1 MLRRTIRV
9 TDHDPKA
16 TSSQPADATPENK
29 QTVEVKPLD
38 TLETPAVSPAS
49 DKAALQL
56 AAEVVAAQ
64 KAAQDYREGWQRER
78 AEFANYK
85 KRVEREMAD
94 LSQSAAADAFKSLL
108 PALDDFELAMSNV
121 PADLQSHA
129 WLNGMGAVQ
138 RKFVKA
144 LSEAGITL
152 IDPKGQPF
160 DPSKHEAV
168 AMEDSSEVESGHVTA
183 TLRKGY
189 AFGERVLRTA
199 LVRVAN

>member
-1 MLRRTIRV
+1 M

-16 TSSQPADATPENK
+16 TPPEQPDATVDNED
-29 QTVEVKPLD
+29 TSEVKPVE
-38 TLETPAVSPAS
+38 TMETPAAKPGNQP
-49 DKAALQL
+49 L
-56 AAEVVAAQ
+56 AEVAAAQ
-64 KAAQDYREGWQRER
+64 KAAQDYMAGWQRER

-94 LSQSAAADAFKSLL
+94 LSQSAAADAFKALL
-108 PALDDFELAMSNV
+108 PALDDFELAMSNI
-121 PADLQSHA
+121 PAELQGNS
-129 WLNGMGAVQ
+129 WLNGLGAVQ
-138 RKFVKA
+138 RKFLKA
-144 LSEAGITL
+144 LGEAGISI

-168 AMEDSSEVESGHVTA
+168 ATDDSSEVESGHVTA

-189 AFGERVLRTA
+189 AYGDRVLRTA